1 MERSILNF
9 DKMRETMNKFE
20 KTFNKMLINDHV
32 ELNDYE
38 LLTYYLKYL
47 DILLSEMKIIFEKHE
62 KTFIN
67 N

>member
-1 MERSILNF
+1 
-9 DKMRETMNKFE
+9 MRETMNKFE